1 MCLNVLYNYNVTY
14 LDNDTRFVI
23 KRYLGVVITFF
34 LNLENDTRF
43 SFLKVT

>member
-23 KRYLGVVITFF
+23 KRYLGYYVF

-43 SFLKVT
+43 SF